1 MFVSQIQ
8 VLGVLGLHVRR
19 TYHERFAVKEVSR
32 IVHPIGGGAQPWSRS
47 DVFRLQGDVIAL
59 LLSH

>member
-8 VLGVLGLHVRR
+8 VLGVLVLHVRR

-32 IVHPIGGGAQPWSRS
+32 IVYPIGGGPSHGREVMCS
-47 DVFRLQGDVIAL
+47 DCRVM
-59 LLSH
+59 